1 MGCNQMII
9 QTQTII
15 NILKELSELTD
26 TDLNKELEECYNFF
40 LIYEKEPEQDF
51 EVKKLETLNPKK
63 ITVKLNNKVAD
74 VKSIFY
80 NKRRKIYII
89 NFENGVKKEIK
100 KLDVSIDMSE
110 VQIVELLRKFNI
122 M

>member
-1 MGCNQMII
+1 MII

-80 NKRRKIYII
+80 NKRRKINII
-89 NFENGVKKEIK
+89 NLENGVKKEIK

>member
-1 MGCNQMII
+1 MII

-15 NILKELSELTD
+15 NILKELSELAD
-26 TDLNKELEECYNFF
+26 TNLNKELEEIYNFF
-40 LIYEKEPEQDF
+40 LIYEKEPEQDN

>member
-1 MGCNQMII
+1 MII

-15 NILKELSELTD
+15 NVLKELSELTN

-63 ITVKLNNKVAD
+63 ITIKLNDKIAD

-80 NKRRKIYII
+80 NKRRKVYII

-100 KLDVSIDMSE
+100 KLKVSIDLE
-110 VQIVELLRKFNI
+110 GVEIVELLRKFNI

>member
-1 MGCNQMII
+1 MII

-26 TDLNKELEECYNFF
+26 TDLNKELEECYTFF